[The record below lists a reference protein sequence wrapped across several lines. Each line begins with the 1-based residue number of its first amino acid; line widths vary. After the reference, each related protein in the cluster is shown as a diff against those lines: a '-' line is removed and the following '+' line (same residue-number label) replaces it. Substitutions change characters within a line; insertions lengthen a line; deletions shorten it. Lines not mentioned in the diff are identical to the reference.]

1 MNDIIPQLKANN
13 KLINII
19 RCHPQ
24 ISKSTLAE
32 YLKVSW
38 PTVSSNIE
46 ALKKNDILSPSNT
59 LLINPDFAHMIGIS
73 VGAAQTKLTIIDMNF
88 SPIPSE
94 KFCRILSD
102 LNIFCDARNYMN
114 ENAKEITNYIFF
126 QTPDNLF
133 ELQTKLDAIIADII
147 KLVQNQDQFHL
158 NIISIGIAFTGAID
172 NVKKK
177 IVKSHNLEY
186 LSDKP
191 LNTIIYPNR
200 LDFFEQKG
208 INIYID
214 NNSNTSVVAEKYNM
228 YNPES
233 TNYKYRDKKNM
244 LILYLGAGVGAGM
257 IFNNS
262 LYHGATNFVGELG
275 HIELPSY
282 PGMNFKAVESS
293 CSCGSS
299 ECLDYRIRNDVFE
312 MTKAEFSKL
321 NSSLIKDYLMANPE
335 KFEIFTYYIGKIT
348 NLLINLLNLDLIVFT
363 GKFKEIAD
371 YMWPLLYKYIN
382 DNKLSYI
389 ANACELKS
397 SSLGPTAPSIGVA
410 ICAYFDKLEEDI
422 NWNF

>member
-1 MNDIIPQLKANN
+1 MNDVISQLKNNN

-19 RCHPQ
+19 RCYPQ
-24 ISKSTLAE
+24 ISKAALAE

-38 PTVSSNIE
+38 PTVSTNIEVLRKSNI
-46 ALKKNDILSPSNT
+46 LSASSP

-73 VGAAQTKLTIIDMNF
+73 VGSAQTKLTIIDMNF
-88 SPIPSE
+88 SPISSE
-94 KFCRILSD
+94 KFGRVLSD
-102 LNIFCDARNYMN
+102 LDIFCDAREYMD
-114 ENAKEITNYIFF
+114 ENRKEITNYIFF

-133 ELQTKLDAIIADII
+133 ELQTKLDDIIADII
-147 KLVQNQDQFHL
+147 KLVEKQDQFHM

-172 NVKKK
+172 NVTKK
-177 IVKSHNLEY
+177 IVKSHNLEF

-200 LDFFEQKG
+200 LDFFGQKG

-275 HIELPSY
+275 HLELPPY
-282 PGMNFKAVESS
+282 PAIEFKAVESC

-312 MTKAEFSKL
+312 MTKAEFSEL
-321 NSSLIKDYLMANPE
+321 TSANIKNYLMDNPK
-335 KFEIFTYYIGKIT
+335 KFEIFTYYIGKVT
-348 NLLINLLNLDLIVFT
+348 NLLINLLN
-363 GKFKEIAD
+363 
-371 YMWPLLYKYIN
+371 
-382 DNKLSYI
+382 
-389 ANACELKS
+389 
-397 SSLGPTAPSIGVA
+397 
-410 ICAYFDKLEEDI
+410 
-422 NWNF
+422 

>member
-1 MNDIIPQLKANN
+1 M
-13 KLINII
+13 
-19 RCHPQ
+19 
-24 ISKSTLAE
+24 
-32 YLKVSW
+32 
-38 PTVSSNIE
+38 
-46 ALKKNDILSPSNT
+46 
-59 LLINPDFAHMIGIS
+59 
-73 VGAAQTKLTIIDMNF
+73 
-88 SPIPSE
+88 
-94 KFCRILSD
+94 
-102 LNIFCDARNYMN
+102 
-114 ENAKEITNYIFF
+114 
-126 QTPDNLF
+126 
-133 ELQTKLDAIIADII
+133 
-147 KLVQNQDQFHL
+147 
-158 NIISIGIAFTGAID
+158 
-172 NVKKK
+172 
-177 IVKSHNLEY
+177 
-186 LSDKP
+186 SDKP

-200 LDFFEQKG
+200 LDFFDQKG

-275 HIELPSY
+275 HLELPPY
-282 PGMNFKAVESS
+282 PAIEFKAVESC

-312 MTKAEFSKL
+312 MTKAEFSEL
-321 NSSLIKDYLMANPE
+321 TSANIKNYLMDNPK
-335 KFEIFTYYIGKIT
+335 KFEIFTYYIGKVT

-382 DNKLSYI
+382 ANKLSYI
-389 ANACELKS
+389 ANECELKS

-410 ICAYFDKLEEDI
+410 ICAYFDKLGEDI

>member
-1 MNDIIPQLKANN
+1 MD
-13 KLINII
+13 
-19 RCHPQ
+19 
-24 ISKSTLAE
+24 
-32 YLKVSW
+32 
-38 PTVSSNIE
+38 
-46 ALKKNDILSPSNT
+46 
-59 LLINPDFAHMIGIS
+59 
-73 VGAAQTKLTIIDMNF
+73 
-88 SPIPSE
+88 
-94 KFCRILSD
+94 
-102 LNIFCDARNYMN
+102 
-114 ENAKEITNYIFF
+114 ENRKEITNYIFF

-133 ELQTKLDAIIADII
+133 ELQTKLDDIIADII
-147 KLVQNQDQFHL
+147 KLVEKQDQFHM

-172 NVKKK
+172 NVTKK
-177 IVKSHNLEY
+177 IVKSHNLEF

-200 LDFFEQKG
+200 LDFFDQKG

-275 HIELPSY
+275 HLELPPY
-282 PGMNFKAVESS
+282 PAIEFKAVESC

-312 MTKAEFSKL
+312 MTKAEFSEL
-321 NSSLIKDYLMANPE
+321 TSANIKNYLMDNPK
-335 KFEIFTYYIGKIT
+335 KFEIFTYYIGKVT

-382 DNKLSYI
+382 ANKLSYI
-389 ANACELKS
+389 ANECELKS

-410 ICAYFDKLEEDI
+410 ICAYFDKLGEDI